1 MLDVLIIVV
10 GICLF
15 LAYIIMNGI
24 FGYYYT
30 YSYNLENNFIVNEI
44 EETLNGKLIFSF
56 SNSIECTSNEEKLI
70 IDKFESIPEFC
81 SCLGGFMKAE
91 ECKEN
96 TDVCKTIDE
105 IPSNNYK
112 MINSQY
118 ICVVKSDKKYIDLLK
133 NDNLIS
139 KDKECPENYNFCGII
154 DTLGRKLCVENNNNC
169 PITKADIENND
180 DNSTQI
186 LSLFRLRPDNPCLNP
201 IEKNW
206 VYHGDLWFLT
216 QTCTN
221 KDNRYEK
228 IDNFVTN
235 LYDLYKENNILN
247 TLPNYDENK
256 LKNEKIYLYARNFL
270 GISKEKAIQFSKK
283 ELLYSQKLVN
293 NCNKAMKLVTYI
305 LVLPMIC
312 SAGSSGYNL
321 FLGLIL
327 MAIFSI
333 PLSLIYFILS
343 TIIFYNNNKITSMLY
358 INSDYYINSA
368 IKGLLSGSSINFKI
382 PLATII
388 MFPIIL
394 ILGLIYFFV
403 YYKKK

>member
-1 MLDVLIIVV
+1 MIYELFLVV

-15 LAYIIMNGI
+15 LAYIIMNGL

-30 YSYNLENNFIVNEI
+30 YSYNLENNAIVNEI

-112 MINSQY
+112 MINSKY
-118 ICVVKSDKKYIDLLK
+118 ICVVKSDKKYIDFLK

-139 KDKECPENYNFCGII
+139 KDKECPENYKFCGII

-169 PITKADIENND
+169 PITKTDIENND

-186 LSLFRLRPDNPCLNP
+186 LSLFRLRPSNPCLNP

-206 VYHGDLWFLT
+206 VYHGDLWFLS

-228 IDNFVTN
+228 IDNFDTN
-235 LYDLYKENNILN
+235 LYDLKR
-247 TLPNYDENK
+247 K
-256 LKNEKIYLYARNFL
+256 
-270 GISKEKAIQFSKK
+270 
-283 ELLYSQKLVN
+283 
-293 NCNKAMKLVTYI
+293 
-305 LVLPMIC
+305 
-312 SAGSSGYNL
+312 
-321 FLGLIL
+321 
-327 MAIFSI
+327 
-333 PLSLIYFILS
+333 
-343 TIIFYNNNKITSMLY
+343 
-358 INSDYYINSA
+358 
-368 IKGLLSGSSINFKI
+368 
-382 PLATII
+382 
-388 MFPIIL
+388 
-394 ILGLIYFFV
+394 
-403 YYKKK
+403 